1 MTAAVEG
8 FDSVENSSRTV
19 PFNCPTGTCD
29 FPHYSSLGYCSSCID
44 ITSHI
49 QEQYG
54 PVDDDPEVYSLNYTL
69 PFEYCPLGFFV
80 VKGQISDRISPIDH
94 ATTQLV
100 VCPSFSFGNSTFNF
114 TTLSLIWSD
123 CSRDNGDGSPDRPG
137 CSRRPEQLPS
147 LGNSSGMVARSCT
160 LGPCVRDYS
169 GRVRNGVLEET
180 MTNSFPS
187 SFWIDESRADE
198 FASEWTILKLPCVVD
213 SRPYDMSNISQVPDI
228 PGRKFTVVMID
239 GQEVTAPLECIFAEG
254 FPASVAIINFL
265 QRLFASEG
273 LGGRTCLLFSDN
285 FSYCEP
291 WYLEPMFRSGRLTA
305 ETVSS
310 DMDRI
315 AVAISNQI
323 RAVGSNAYRNGSGI
337 ALGTAIQTTVC
348 IRVEWPWLLLPGVLV
363 LLTVVLF
370 VAVLFMARSHHD
382 EKPIWKSSALV
393 AFFHGVDAQSHTPG
407 RADGGTARPVEP
419 AHETGNTQPSSSFL
433 RRDSHGAL
441 MTLESMHARAKKVV
455 VKLETTATGR
465 RGFITVSRQE
475 EDDHRNQLDG
485 QRRSAKSHRD
495 GETLP
500 LTQLSAHGSLHGQDP
515 AYLQVDLG
523 IGLTTSIRGSLDSS
537 TQYDLEGS
545 PERGS
550 QTSIQ
555 SRSGCLE
562 PREP

>member
-1 MTAAVEG
+1 QFSDYFSLIQHAAT
-8 FDSVENSSRTV
+8 N
-19 PFNCPTGTCD
+19 
-29 FPHYSSLGYCSSCID
+29 
-44 ITSHI
+44 
-49 QEQYG
+49 
-54 PVDDDPEVYSLNYTL
+54 
-69 PFEYCPLGFFV
+69 
-80 VKGQISDRISPIDH
+80 
-94 ATTQLV
+94 LV
-100 VCPSFSFGNSTFNF
+100 VCPSSSFGDSIFNF
-114 TTLSLIWSD
+114 TTVSLMRTD

-187 SFWIDESRADE
+187 SFWIDKSLAGR
-198 FASEWTILKLPCVVD
+198 SEWTILKLPCVVD
-213 SRPYDMSNISQVPDI
+213 SRPYDMSNISQVPGV

-239 GQEVTAPLECIFAEG
+239 GQEVTAPLECVFAEG
-254 FPASVAIINFL
+254 SPAAVAIVTFL
-265 QRLFASEG
+265 QRLFVSEG
-273 LGGRTCLLFSDN
+273 IGGRTCLLFSDN

-291 WYLEPMFRSGRLTA
+291 WYLEAMFRSGRLTA

-419 AHETGNTQPSSSFL
+419 AYETGNTQPSSSFL

-465 RGFITVSRQE
+465 RGFTMVNQG
-475 EDDHRNQLDG
+475 EDDHLADSNHVDG
-485 QRRSAKSHRD
+485 RRSWTETHRD
-495 GETLP
+495 GEALP
-500 LTQLSAHGSLHGQDP
+500 LTQLPSNSRAQ
-515 AYLQVDLG
+515 AQARTYLQVDLG
-523 IGLTTSIRGSLDSS
+523 IGLAPSIRSSLDRSAH
-537 TQYDLEGS
+537 YDLERS
-545 PERGS
+545 PEQES
-550 QTSIQ
+550 
-555 SRSGCLE
+555 
-562 PREP
+562 